1 MEIVED
7 LENKD
12 WEEND
17 TFCSFKLRKNH
28 LMIKKFQ
35 IRHMRVNQILLQDHS
50 ISISDYGIYIAP
62 SKYYVENESCNLLD
76 MSNSQ
81 EDSRSEEEIF
91 KSKDEET
98 TRVDWEGELTSALDE
113 LRKQRKENWFLK
125 IKLQKYKEILDRQKD
140 QSLNVKRTIGGLKIQ
155 KVDVKRNEEVLTNKE
170 HEELE

>member
-35 IRHMRVNQILLQDHS
+35 IRHMRVNRILLQDHS
-50 ISISDYGIYIAP
+50 ISISDYGIYISP

-81 EDSRSEEEIF
+81 EDSGSEEEIF
-91 KSKDEET
+91 NSEDEET
-98 TRVDWEGELTSALDE
+98 AGVDWEGELTSALDE
-113 LRKQRKENWFLK
+113 LRKQRKENWFLN
-125 IKLQKYKEILDRQKD
+125 IKLQKYKEILDKQKV

-155 KVDVKRNEEVLTNKE
+155 KVEVKRNEEVLTNKE